1 MQKASLV
8 FALIVLVGC
17 AQFGL
22 RHFAGPILPRPEQHS
37 EQFAVGDDH
46 SITFSQGRLEIELR
60 PLGDEF
66 LNRQLAAYS
75 STKEGFYQNPY
86 ASNLNPYTYGDWT
99 PPEQDWATK
108 RFEVFNLT
116 VKNYEFPKV
125 LMDPVNI
132 SLVADNGRTYNSL
145 QYAAMVE
152 YYLPYSWAN
161 AGNLYLSYQE
171 RVDILQRT
179 LYKREEYVFSG
190 QEYSGYIAFP
200 PLHHDVA
207 AFEVRIEDVSLRFDY
222 RNEPIETVDIAYR
235 FDRAL
240 YMAKTPRPVT
250 MP

>member
-1 MQKASLV
+1 MQKAILV
-8 FALIVLVGC
+8 FALVVLAGC

-22 RHFAGPILPRPEQHS
+22 RHFAGPILPGPEQYS
-37 EQFAVGDDH
+37 DQFTVGDDR
-46 SITFSQGRLEIELR
+46 SITFSQGRLEIVLR
-60 PLGDEF
+60 PLSDEF

-86 ASNLNPYTYGDWT
+86 VGTLNPYTYGDWT

-125 LMDPVNI
+125 LTDPDNI
-132 SLVADNGRTYNSL
+132 SLVADNGRAYNSL
-145 QYAAMVE
+145 PFAAMVE

-200 PLHHDVA
+200 PLHRDVA
-207 AFEVRIEDVSLRFDY
+207 AFEVRIEDVQLRFDY

-235 FDRAL
+235 FDREL
-240 YMAKTPRPVT
+240 YMAKAPRPMT
-250 MP
+250 P